1 MRSILVL
8 NTKGGTGKTT
18 IATNL
23 AVYYANKGLKTGL
36 VDYDRQQSS
45 LDWLQLRPEDRAPIE
60 GVDGSKTTA
69 KVSRG
74 TEILIMDS
82 PAAVRGK
89 ALESLLAKAQTILVP
104 VVPSAI
110 DMNAAEHFLDEL
122 LEAGRVLKN
131 RVRVATIANRVRE
144 RSPGTEGLE
153 EYLSGLK
160 LPGGRR
166 MPFAAMLR
174 SSQNYV
180 HAADRGLGIFEIA
193 PSRAERDLEMW
204 EPLTRWLNSKRSL
217 PS

>member
-23 AVYYANKGLKTGL
+23 AVYYANQGQKTAL
-36 VDYDRQQSS
+36 LDYDRQQSS
-45 LDWLQLRPEDRAPIE
+45 LDWLQLRPADRVPIE
-60 GVDGSKTTA
+60 GIDGTKSTA

-74 TEILIMDS
+74 TEILIIDS
-82 PAAVRGK
+82 PAAVHGK
-89 ALESLLAKAQTILVP
+89 ALENLLAKAETVLVP
-104 VVPSAI
+104 VVPSMI

-144 RSPGTEGLE
+144 RSPGTDDLE
-153 EYLSGLK
+153 QYLGGLK

-166 MPFAAMLR
+166 MPFAAVLR
-174 SSQNYV
+174 NSQNYV
-180 HAADRGLGIFEIA
+180 HAAERGLGIFEIA
-193 PSRAERDLEMW
+193 PSRVERDLQMW
-204 EPLTRWLNSKRSL
+204 EQLTRWLKSKRSL